1 MPTDAF
7 EDSVDLEIDLLEVVA
22 PASPYPSLRTTDQ
35 KEIRSFQTVILENA
49 YLRVTIL
56 PGLGGRILSIFDK
69 RTSTEIMHA
78 PSLHATSAGPR
89 GVAMH
94 NAGMSLQVDGADRLN
109 DFGPID
115 FQVEEPP
122 EAIWIAE
129 TSGGTGLSF
138 HLRIELP
145 SERAELLLEVRVLNR
160 TRRPVPYNGGLAF
173 HLGWVAVDEEV
184 AWSPHRK
191 AGLLIHSDELEHGQF
206 LNGRVVRSRFAGIAT
221 LGPRQVDVWKVN
233 LTPFSGLDGL
243 PLVTDDVAAFV
254 DENQIQVQTVEPMS
268 GARILLGLAD
278 GQTVEAPADLYPEHV
293 LTIPLDD
300 LPSAPVAIAI
310 QDGDRKDRLR
320 GEVKRIQAP
329 PEPFL
334 PGAPAPQGVSDP
346 DVASLDGKGLR
357 RLTFSPS
364 HRALAFLELGHRSLA
379 AGDFREADEL
389 LENALLYNADD
400 PLTWWTKAMA
410 RRLAGIE
417 EESPELPNAHYLAPM
432 EPALRA
438 EAFLTQSPNQGREP
452 NPLVAP
458 LKDRP
463 EALIEVAA
471 LLLEI
476 GVRGEASR
484 WIDEALRQRPV
495 AMLHYLAAWSLL
507 QGSRMQAEAS
517 LHLSAAGRLPFE
529 PPYPWREIERK
540 ALQDLVV
547 AFPNDVRLREYAGLV
562 TGG

>member
-22 PASPYPSLRTTDQ
+22 PASPYPSLKTTGQ
-35 KEIRSFQTVILENA
+35 KELRSFQTVILENA

-56 PGLGGRILSIFDK
+56 PGVGGRILSIFDK
-69 RTSTEIMHA
+69 RTSTEIMH
-78 PSLHATSAGPR
+78 PPTLLGTAGGRR
-89 GVAMH
+89 GVSMH
-94 NAGMSLQVDGADRLN
+94 YAGMSLQVDGTDRLN
-109 DFGPID
+109 DFGPVD

-122 EAIWIAE
+122 EAVWIAE

-145 SERAELLLEVRVLNR
+145 NERAELVLEARVMNR
-160 TRRPVPYNGGLAF
+160 TLRPVPYNGGLAF

-191 AGLLIHSDELEHGQF
+191 AGLRVHSEELEHGQF
-206 LNGRVVRSRFAGIAT
+206 LNGRVVRSRFSEMAT
-221 LGPRQVDVWKVN
+221 LGPRQVDVWKAV
-233 LTPFSGLDGL
+233 LTPFSGVEGL
-243 PLVTDDVAAFV
+243 PLVANDVVAFV
-254 DENQIQVQTVEPMS
+254 DETQIQVQATEPIA

-278 GQTVEAPADLYPEHV
+278 GQTVEAPVDLYPEHV

-300 LPSAPVAIAI
+300 LPAAPVAIAI
-310 QDGDRKDRLR
+310 QDADRQDRFR
-320 GEVKRIQAP
+320 GEVKKMQAP

-334 PGAPAPQGVSDP
+334 PGAAAPAGVGDP
-346 DVASLDGKGLR
+346 EVASLDEKGLR
-357 RLTFSPS
+357 RLTFSPT
-364 HRALAFLELGHRSLA
+364 HRAVAFLELGHRALA
-379 AGDFREADEL
+379 AGEFREADEL

-400 PLTWWTKAMA
+400 PLTWWAKAMA

-438 EAFLTQSPNQGREP
+438 EAFLAQSPNQGREP
-452 NPLVAP
+452 NPLVGP
-458 LKDRP
+458 LKDKP
-463 EALIEVAA
+463 EALIEVAV

-484 WIDEALRQRPV
+484 WMDEALRQRPV

-507 QGSRMQAEAS
+507 EGSRMRTEAS

-529 PPYPWREIERK
+529 PPYPWREIEQR
-540 ALQDLVV
+540 ALRDLVV
-547 AFPNDVRLREYAGLV
+547 AFPDDERLRSYAELV
-562 TGG
+562 K